1 MRVRTFGDEVL
12 RFGVECSRCIEG
24 IVHNVIEQKI
34 IIRRFL
40 NYFCKKYRRRKKYW
54 KSFKIIKDFHLIEKK
69 KDN

>member
-1 MRVRTFGDEVL
+1 MFVDLNILVGFLSITNRNVI
-12 RFGVECSRCIEG
+12 IEG

>member
-1 MRVRTFGDEVL
+1 MYKNYPY
-12 RFGVECSRCIEG
+12 IEG